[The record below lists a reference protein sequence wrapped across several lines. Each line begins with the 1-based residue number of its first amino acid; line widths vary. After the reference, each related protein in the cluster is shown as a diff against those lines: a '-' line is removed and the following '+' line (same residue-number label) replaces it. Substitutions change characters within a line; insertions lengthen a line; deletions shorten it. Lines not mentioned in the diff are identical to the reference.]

1 MGLRDT
7 YIIFIYFI
15 FLYLFFYFLC
25 VYFVFLFAGPTNQ
38 STERNVME
46 KKRNIMQIERESV

>member
-1 MGLRDT
+1 MGLRDIYYL
-7 YIIFIYFI
+7 YILYFYIYFFI
-15 FLYLFFYFLC
+15 FCVCILYFF
-25 VYFVFLFAGPTNQ
+25 FAGPTNQ